1 MNHDYN
7 DNDENEKQNWRD
19 IDRKKD
25 KSKHV
30 SEDVQEDAYKSTRK
44 DWMQKMYMKE
54 IDNLFKGKKS
64 SKEHA
69 EALNEIH
76 ERAGTRKFNT
86 VVKKYVKEY
95 GLPDDWS
102 TLFLLL
108 DYKEIRV
115 VKKTVLALVELSK
128 EETLTR
134 KEGLRS
140 KLNIMSM
147 TAKEESLKDFLE
159 EVLEDF

>member
-1 MNHDYN
+1 MSQDH
-7 DNDENEKQNWRD
+7 NDENEKKSWSD
-19 IDRKKD
+19 IDKKKD

-30 SEDVQEDAYKSTRK
+30 SDDSHENIPKNTKK

-64 SKEHA
+64 SKEHTA
-69 EALNEIH
+69 ALNEIH
-76 ERAGTRKFNT
+76 QRAGTRKFNT
-86 VVKKYVKEY
+86 VVKKYIREY

-115 VKKTVLALVELSK
+115 VKKTVLALIELSK

-140 KLNIMSM
+140 KLNIMCM
-147 TAKEESLKDFLE
+147 TSKEESIKDFLE
-159 EVLEDF
+159 EILDNF